1 MVLKQEGQL
10 LFRLVDSLGLL
21 DSESRYILCAV
32 ETDGIVGGGGVLL
45 GRHRLCNEVPKQRRL
60 VSLGLLAPSWSDLE
74 RNSTQF

>member
-32 ETDGIVGGGGVLL
+32 ETDGIVGGWGVTWQASP
-45 GRHRLCNEVPKQRRL
+45 VQ
-60 VSLGLLAPSWSDLE
+60 
-74 RNSTQF
+74 